1 MKKRFLIAGASL
13 VAGAAV
19 ATKLLRRPHDVS
31 WSRHARE
38 LDHAEDSYFVV
49 VNGVRVHYQE
59 SGPEAGPALVLIH
72 GFCSSNQVWSDVF
85 LPFAAA
91 GYRVIA
97 PDLIGFGYSEKPG
110 NAEYTIEMQSRMV
123 IGLMDQLGIDRA
135 NLIGSSYGAA
145 VAAVCALDYPDRV
158 EKLCLASAV
167 INNDARKQM
176 LLRLAI
182 SPVMGDLVAP
192 FLLDSRAL
200 MRWRLSKIYAPENA
214 HLLTEE
220 RIASRHRPL
229 RTSSTHRAVVRTL
242 RHWNASR
249 VTNEAQLISRPTLLI
264 WGEHDADAPLSHGEY
279 LHSSIPGSRLFV
291 FRHCGH
297 LPQEEYPLEFVEVV
311 KNFLASNAALASA
324 DRFGSNDVLE
334 LDSKVR

>member
-1 MKKRFLIAGASL
+1 
-13 VAGAAV
+13 
-19 ATKLLRRPHDVS
+19 
-31 WSRHARE
+31 
-38 LDHAEDSYFVV
+38 
-49 VNGVRVHYQE
+49 
-59 SGPEAGPALVLIH
+59 
-72 GFCSSNQVWSDVF
+72 VF

-97 PDLIGFGYSEKPG
+97 PDLIGFGFSEKPG
-110 NAEYTIEMQSRMV
+110 NAEYTIEMQARMV

-145 VAAVCALDYPDRV
+145 VAVVCALDYPDRV

-176 LLRLAI
+176 LLRLAK

-214 HLLTEE
+214 HLMTEE
-220 RIASRHRPL
+220 RIASAHRPL

-242 RHWNASR
+242 RHWDASR
-249 VTNEAQLISRPTLLI
+249 VTNEAQRISRPTLLI

-297 LPQEEYPLEFVEVV
+297 LPQEEYPLEFVEIV
-311 KNFLASNAALASA
+311 KNFLVSNAALASA

-334 LDSKVR
+334 LDSKVS